1 MIDLFNRLGI
11 IVGKMAKND
20 IQGKDGAEYLV
31 SGHNLVGKFYEI
43 YLVIWRNM
51 FIFVD
56 EIGAN
61 ASNTILISK
70 WER

>member
-31 SGHNLVGKFYEI
+31 SGHILVEKFYEI
-43 YLVIWRNM
+43 YLVIWRKV

-61 ASNTILISK
+61 ASNTIIISK